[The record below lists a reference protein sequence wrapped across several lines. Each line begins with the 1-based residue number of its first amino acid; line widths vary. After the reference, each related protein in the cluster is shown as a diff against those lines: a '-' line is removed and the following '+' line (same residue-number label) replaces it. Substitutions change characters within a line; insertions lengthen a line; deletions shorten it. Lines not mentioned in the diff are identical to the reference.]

1 MKLKLKIRS
10 SALQFT
16 VFIAVLIALLLAGLV
31 LYAYTFIYMKEQSK
45 GAIENIQIAD
55 IGIQS
60 LLEQQELNT
69 DTVQIDFIKKENQ
82 SIKTNLSQWGVF
94 QKGIAITQFRKKK
107 FTKTALIGSLI
118 IADKSP
124 TLFLQETHNALT
136 VVGST
141 KIQGIAY
148 LPTQGVNSG
157 YIGGNSY
164 YGSQLIYGKIEKS
177 SSELPKPE
185 KTFLDAVIFY
195 LKEYKIENQKDYINL
210 NSGNRIT
217 NSFKEKT
224 KGFYSEN
231 AITLE
236 NKIIAGNIIIK
247 SETIIKVRKTALLKD
262 IILIAPI
269 IEIEDETIGNFQA
282 IASKKI
288 TLGKKCNLNYPSA
301 LLLFQDNK
309 NDIIDNNNY
318 NNLSENKIFIDA
330 ESILKGCVT
339 YIQTK
344 ETSDFQTQIILEK
357 DSKIK
362 GQVYCNGNLE
372 IKGTVS
378 GSIYTKQFVAN
389 QAGSIFMNHVYNA
402 TIENESVPAIYG
414 GLILEKEPKTVLKWL
429 Y

>member
-1 MKLKLKIRS
+1 MKLKLKS
-10 SALQFT
+10 GALQFT

-55 IGIQS
+55 IGMQS
-60 LLEQQELNT
+60 LLEQKELNT
-69 DTVQIDFIKKENQ
+69 DTVTIDFIKKENQ
-82 SIKTNLSQWGVF
+82 TIKIHLSQWGVF
-94 QKGIAITQFRKKK
+94 QKGITITQFRKKK
-107 FTKTALIGSLI
+107 FTKTAIIGSLI

-157 YIGGNSY
+157 YIAGNSY
-164 YGSQLIYGKIEKS
+164 YGNQLIYGRIEKS
-177 SSELPKPE
+177 TSELPKPE
-185 KTFLDAVIFY
+185 KTFLDAVNFY
-195 LKEYKIENQKDYINL
+195 LKEYKIDRQEDYINL
-210 NSGNRIT
+210 NSAVKIT

-224 KGFYSEN
+224 KGFYSQN

-236 NKIIAGNIIIK
+236 NRIISGNIIIK
-247 SETIIKVRKTALLKD
+247 SETAIKVRKSALLND
-262 IILIAPI
+262 LILIAPI

-288 TLGKKCNLNYPSA
+288 TLGKKCNLSYPSA

-309 NDIIDNNNY
+309 NSVTDNSNY
-318 NNLSENKIFIDA
+318 NTLSENQIFIG
-330 ESILKGCVT
+330 EGSVLKGCVT

-344 ETSDFQTQIILEK
+344 ETSDFQTQIVLEK

-362 GQVYCNGNLE
+362 GQVYCNGNFE

-378 GSIYTKQFVAN
+378 GSVYTKQFVAN

-402 TIENESVPAIYG
+402 TIENETVPAIYG
-414 GLILEKEPKTVLKWL
+414 SIILEQQPKTVLKWL